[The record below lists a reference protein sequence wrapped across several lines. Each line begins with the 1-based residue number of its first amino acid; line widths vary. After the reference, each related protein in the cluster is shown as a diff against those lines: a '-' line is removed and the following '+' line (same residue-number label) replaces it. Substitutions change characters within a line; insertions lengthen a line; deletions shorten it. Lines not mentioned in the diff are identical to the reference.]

1 MWSQSSVRG
10 KKMNEK
16 ENFSTLTGALAQT
29 LIDKNRAYGNSY
41 DESLDTWGLKAMG
54 MRLEDKYNRIKYL
67 LLHDELKEN
76 DEKLIDSLLDNAG
89 YSILAIN
96 YLINH
101 KMVSDEDIA
110 KINQASKK
118 LYDGLFQEM
127 QLKENL
133 QNK

>member
-1 MWSQSSVRG
+1 
-10 KKMNEK
+10 MNEK

-41 DESLDTWGLKAMG
+41 DESLDTWGLKTMG

-127 QLKENL
+127 KLKENL

>member
-1 MWSQSSVRG
+1 
-10 KKMNEK
+10 MNEK

-41 DESLDTWGLKAMG
+41 DESLDTCGLKAMG

-96 YLINH
+96 YLIKH

-110 KINQASKK
+110 NINQASKK

-127 QLKENL
+127 KLKENL

>member
-1 MWSQSSVRG
+1 
-10 KKMNEK
+10 
-16 ENFSTLTGALAQT
+16 
-29 LIDKNRAYGNSY
+29 
-41 DESLDTWGLKAMG
+41 MG

-96 YLINH
+96 YLIKH

-118 LYDGLFQEM
+118 LYDDLFQEM
-127 QLKENL
+127 KVKENL

>member
-1 MWSQSSVRG
+1 
-10 KKMNEK
+10 MN
-16 ENFSTLTGALAQT
+16 
-29 LIDKNRAYGNSY
+29 
-41 DESLDTWGLKAMG
+41 
-54 MRLEDKYNRIKYL
+54 
-67 LLHDELKEN
+67 EN

-127 QLKENL
+127 KLKENL

>member
-1 MWSQSSVRG
+1 
-10 KKMNEK
+10 MNDK

-127 QLKENL
+127 KLK
-133 QNK
+133 

>member
-1 MWSQSSVRG
+1 
-10 KKMNEK
+10 
-16 ENFSTLTGALAQT
+16 
-29 LIDKNRAYGNSY
+29 
-41 DESLDTWGLKAMG
+41 MG

-96 YLINH
+96 YLNNH

-127 QLKENL
+127 KLKENL

>member
-1 MWSQSSVRG
+1 
-10 KKMNEK
+10 MNEK

-41 DESLDTWGLKAMG
+41 DESLDTWGLKGMG
-54 MRLEDKYNRIKYL
+54 MRGEDKDNRIKYL

-127 QLKENL
+127 KLKENL